1 MKNKVIEAIRNIT
14 DECVSL
20 KRNKQFGSGKY
31 KYQYT
36 PATAVFDAVRPLLKK
51 HNLSVLFFWR
61 KVEVVPSVEEGTVIR
76 QNYDVMLQSGD
87 EEEYFSDC
95 QTVIRDYKGAD
106 LIRRIGMLHTYV
118 RKQFFI
124 SLFNIDVEETEVGE
138 TTSGSTPELT
148 STGTPPERSSSRS
161 GYLDIIF
168 NKLKSTPKGSPAMG
182 EFWNLAE
189 RCRGTNTTKFTTWP
203 DANLKQLAALL
214 QPQSAP
220 APVTPQAP
228 PEPTV
233 TPEVEESVDDPIVW
247 K

>member
-1 MKNKVIEAIRNIT
+1 MKNKIIESIRNIT
-14 DECVSL
+14 DECLSL
-20 KRNKQFGSGKY
+20 KRDKNFKGDKYGY
-31 KYQYT
+31 KY
-36 PATAVFDAVRPLLKK
+36 ASGTAVFDAVRPLLKK

-61 KVEVVPSVEEGTVIR
+61 KVEVLPSPEQGTVIR
-76 QNYDVMLQSGD
+76 QNYDVVLQSGD
-87 EEEYFSDC
+87 EEEYFADC
-95 QTVIRDYKGAD
+95 QTVIRDYKGGD

-138 TTSGSTPELT
+138 NTSPSTAALI

-168 NKLKSTPKGSPAMG
+168 NKLKATPKGSPAMT

-203 DANLKQLAALL
+203 DANLKELAALL
-214 QPQSAP
+214 QTQSAP
-220 APVTPQAP
+220 APVAPQAP
-228 PEPTV
+228 PEPPV
-233 TPEVEESVDDPIVW
+233 APQVEESIDDPIVW